1 MNYQPE
7 RIYQTFS
14 HILIPTYLLSEL
26 NLINL
31 MTEAEKLA
39 NSLWIATNFESSI
52 GRTWPVKP

>member
-39 NSLWIATNFESSI
+39 NSL
-52 GRTWPVKP
+52 

>member
-1 MNYQPE
+1 MNFQPE

-26 NLINL
+26 NLIKVW
-31 MTEAEKLA
+31 TEAEKLA
-39 NSLWIATNFESSI
+39 NSFWIVINFESSI